1 MTKKELIENV
11 ADMNDMKKSHVAD
24 VLNSTLEMIQEALSE
39 GETIDL
45 YGFGKFSITERAA
58 RKGRNPSTGESID
71 IPASK
76 GVKFKPSR
84 TLKNA
89 VNN

>member
-11 ADMNDMKKSHVAD
+11 ADMNDMTKSDVTE
-24 VLNSTLEMIQEALSE
+24 VLNATLEMIQEALSE

-58 RKGRNPSTGESID
+58 RKGRNPATGESIQ
-71 IPASK
+71 IAASK
-76 GVKFKPSR
+76 AVKFKPAKA
-84 TLKNA
+84 LKDA